1 MRHHKVEVCR
11 EAKVRASVR
20 SRDHLA
26 MKRAI
31 AAVVCLVALVAE
43 AKPQS
48 VLQAEWRAIMAG
60 ALESASR
67 GQPLVAREQ
76 MTKALEVSARIG
88 IESIEYGVSLSHLG
102 SVSQTLGLLDDADH
116 YYQRALPVFAKPLPA
131 YRYARQ
137 QTLFN
142 QLSLYLECRLI
153 AHSER
158 VAAKVT
164 AEFPGLL
171 KVDATDAADA
181 AKFLTYLAS
190 ISYQKR
196 DYESAEALFRR
207 ALGQWNRISGARG
220 PGYASVLNQMALLE
234 WKTNR
239 NEPALRH
246 LEQALEIHE
255 QSPHSNRG
263 GYARV
268 LLNLGILRRETGL
281 YWDAEAALLKARS
294 LVQDLPGPGSA
305 LEAHVLEEYAVL
317 LDQTDRKSEARKAR
331 KMAQSVRA
339 RTTPADL
346 TRHTVDIRTLAGNSG
361 TRR

>member
-1 MRHHKVEVCR
+1 M
-11 EAKVRASVR
+11 
-20 SRDHLA
+20 
-26 MKRAI
+26 
-31 AAVVCLVALVAE
+31 
-43 AKPQS
+43 
-48 VLQAEWRAIMAG
+48 
-60 ALESASR
+60 
-67 GQPLVAREQ
+67 
-76 MTKALEVSARIG
+76 
-88 IESIEYGVSLSHLG
+88 
-102 SVSQTLGLLDDADH
+102 SQTLGLLDDADH

-131 YRYARQ
+131 YRYARL
-137 QTLFN
+137 QTLFS

-171 KVDATDAADA
+171 EADAADA

-190 ISYQKR
+190 IAYQKR

-207 ALGQWNRISGARG
+207 ALGEWNRISGARG
-220 PGYASVLNQMALLE
+220 PEYASVLNQLALLE

-246 LEQALEIHE
+246 LEMALEIHE

-268 LLNLGILRRETGL
+268 LLNVGILRRETGL
-281 YWDAEAALLKARS
+281 YRGAEAALLKARS
-294 LVQDLPGPGSA
+294 LVQDLPGPGLA
-305 LEAHVLEEYAVL
+305 LEAHALEEYAIL

-346 TRHTVDIRTLAGNSG
+346 TRHTVDIRTLAESSG